1 MGKQIMNKEENWQN
15 VNNINNEFDE
25 GYMGVLCTTLEI
37 LHEFVIISKLKVN
50 KIKSTYQ
57 IKIWEGCLSG

>member
-37 LHEFVIISKLKVN
+37 LHEFLIISK
-50 KIKSTYQ
+50 
-57 IKIWEGCLSG
+57 